1 MSAARTGTPR
11 RVLIIRLSA
20 LGDVVM
26 ASGLIPSVRAVAPDA
41 HLAWLVEPAG
51 APLLRHNPRLDEV
64 IVLPRPEWEALW
76 HAHRWVALARSVWR
90 FRRALRERRFELAL
104 DAQGLLKSALC
115 AWWSGAPRRISLIGR
130 EGSHRLAT
138 ERVLPAPD
146 PLRPIGAEYRALARH
161 LGAPGAAFRMDL
173 AVGAAA
179 REQARAKLAA
189 AGVAG
194 RYAVLCPYTTR
205 PQKHWFDERWAELA
219 TRLAAAGVRPVLLG
233 GPDDAPRAGAITG
246 HAPDAVDLVGKL
258 KLDETVAAIADA
270 ALLVG
275 VDTGLAHMG
284 TALDVPTI
292 ALFGSTRPYL
302 DARTPRT
309 VVLYEQLPCSPCR
322 RHPTCGGT
330 YDCMR
335 LHTPEGVLAQA
346 ERLLAAAA
354 GAVPGAAA
362 SSPAP
367 GATSA
372 RAASSAAPSS
382 GASRDAAS
390 TEAGPLVAHAPAAP
404 AADAPPSPVPAPGG
418 DRR

>member
-1 MSAARTGTPR
+1 MSGAPSTAPR

-26 ASGLIPSVRAVAPDA
+26 ASGLIPALRSVAPDA

-76 HAHRWVALARSVWR
+76 RARRPLALARSVWR

-104 DAQGLLKSALC
+104 DAQGLLKSAWC

-173 AVGAAA
+173 AVGAAP
-179 REQARAKLAA
+179 REQARAKIAA
-189 AGVAG
+189 AGVTG

-219 TRLAAAGVRPVLLG
+219 MRLAAAGLRPVLLG
-233 GPDDAPRAGAITG
+233 GPDDAPRSAAITAR
-246 HAPDAVDLVGKL
+246 APGTVDLVGRL

-275 VDTGLAHMG
+275 VDTGLTHMG

-322 RHPTCGGT
+322 RHPTCGGR

-346 ERLLAAAA
+346 ERLLGLTPAERDA
-354 GAVPGAAA
+354 GTSPSAPA
-362 SSPAP
+362 SASNL
-367 GATSA
+367 
-372 RAASSAAPSS
+372 ASSAPM
-382 GASRDAAS
+382 AA
-390 TEAGPLVAHAPAAP
+390 AAP
-404 AADAPPSPVPAPGG
+404 AAGPPTAAARPNAGPA
-418 DRR
+418 R

>member
-1 MSAARTGTPR
+1 MSGVPAAAPR

-26 ASGLIPSVRAVAPDA
+26 ASGLIPALRAVAPDA

-76 HAHRWVALARSVWR
+76 RARRWIALARSVWR
-90 FRRALRERRFELAL
+90 FRRALRERRYDLAL
-104 DAQGLLKSALC
+104 DAQGLLKSAWC

-146 PLRPIGAEYRALARH
+146 PLRPIGAEYRALARY

-173 AVGAAA
+173 AVGAAP
-179 REQARAKLAA
+179 REQARARLAA
-189 AGVAG
+189 AGVTG

-219 TRLAAAGVRPVLLG
+219 TRLAAAGLRPVLLG
-233 GPDDAPRAGAITG
+233 GPDDAPRAAAITRG
-246 HAPDAVDLVGKL
+246 APDAVDLVGGL

-275 VDTGLAHMG
+275 VDTGLTHMG

-322 RHPTCGGT
+322 RHPTCGGR

-335 LHTPEGVLAQA
+335 LHTPAGVYAQA
-346 ERLLAAAA
+346 ERLLGLAPDAHPAAAA
-354 GAVPGAAA
+354 PTASAPDASGLGPPSQAPHADSTAAA
-362 SSPAP
+362 S
-367 GATSA
+367 
-372 RAASSAAPSS
+372 
-382 GASRDAAS
+382 
-390 TEAGPLVAHAPAAP
+390 PAA
-404 AADAPPSPVPAPGG
+404 APPSTGSP
-418 DRR
+418 R